1 MLPSLAPC
9 LTSRPGGIPRGCC
22 AHSGIVSE
30 PRNPEV
36 RKLQPQKGLRAG
48 LPDLGPGERHCFY
61 YPGKE
66 TNLPSALEG
75 RPISL
80 FPKRLLNQTP

>member
-1 MLPSLAPC
+1 MDAVPTVGLC
-9 LTSRPGGIPRGCC
+9 QSRGTLRLGNC
-22 AHSGIVSE
+22 
-30 PRNPEV
+30 
-36 RKLQPQKGLRAG
+36 QPQKGLRAG